1 MRNGENLRERG
12 GGEITP
18 RMGGELIMQRFRVLK
33 RSLFDLVKMI
43 WDL

>member
-12 GGEITP
+12 GGITP

-33 RSLFDLVKMI
+33 RSLFDLVKNGTGR
-43 WDL
+43 

>member
-12 GGEITP
+12 GITP

-33 RSLFDLVKMI
+33 RSLFDLVKNGTGR
-43 WDL
+43 